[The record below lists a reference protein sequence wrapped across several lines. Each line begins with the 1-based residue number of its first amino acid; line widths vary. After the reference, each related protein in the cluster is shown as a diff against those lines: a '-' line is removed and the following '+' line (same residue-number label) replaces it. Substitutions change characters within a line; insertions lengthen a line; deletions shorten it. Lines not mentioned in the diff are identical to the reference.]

1 MSSSSSHPLDS
12 GMRHHAYSR
21 KQKSLGLLCANFV
34 SLYDRDG
41 VDSIGLDDAARR
53 LGVERRRIYDIVNI
67 MESVGVL
74 ARKAKNAYSWI
85 GFSGI
90 PKALDRLE
98 DLVSRYGLSSPSS
111 SNYSYL
117 QRGNNVHVSD
127 QEDLEDELDESPDL
141 YADEGDEKPSQIIN
155 SSSLSSGACCKAR
168 SATANRREKSLG
180 TLTEN
185 FIKLFLTTDR
195 DTISLDDAARLLL
208 GAIHDASYMRTKIR
222 RLYDIAN
229 VLSSINLI
237 EKTQVEARKPA
248 FRWLGLK
255 EGKMK
260 ADNNVTVVAPGPKK
274 PTKRAFGTEITNV
287 DSKKSRPNLTAD
299 KKPTK
304 VQTKDE
310 DLNEGNR
317 VALKHLGSKSGY
329 AFGPFHPNG
338 VMKRGDDVEVKCGKG
353 VQDWESLAASFRPQY
368 HNQALSEL
376 FAHYVEAWKTWY
388 VEATKGSRNLQQPF
402 SKLVTSDLL

>member
-1 MSSSSSHPLDS
+1 KASALCCRLQGRMSSSSSHPLDS

-34 SLYDRDG
+34 SLYNRDG

-98 DLVSRYGLSSPSS
+98 EEAR
-111 SNYSYL
+111 
-117 QRGNNVHVSD
+117 RGITRSEGSGFK
-127 QEDLEDELDESPDL
+127 EDLEDELDESPDQ
-141 YADEGDEKPSQIIN
+141 YADEGDEKPSQIID
-155 SSSLSSGACCKAR
+155 SSSLSGSACCKAR

-185 FIKLFLTTDR
+185 FIKLFLTTDG

-260 ADNNVTVVAPGPKK
+260 ADNTVTVVAPGPKK
-274 PTKRAFGTEITNV
+274 PMKRAFGTEITNV

-299 KKPTK
+299 TKPTK
-304 VQTKDE
+304 VQTKCE
-310 DLNEGNR
+310 DLNECNR
-317 VALKHLGSKSGY
+317 VALKQVGSKSGY

-338 VMKRGDDVEVKCGKG
+338 VMKRGADVEVKCGKG

-368 HNQALSEL
+368 HNQGPINI
-376 FAHYVEAWKTWY
+376 FIYFI
-388 VEATKGSRNLQQPF
+388 RQF
-402 SKLVTSDLL
+402 SSICTEG

>member
-1 MSSSSSHPLDS
+1 MSSSSSHPLDA

-34 SLYDRDG
+34 SLYNRDG
-41 VDSIGLDDAARR
+41 IDSIGLDDAARR

-98 DLVSRYGLSSPSS
+98 EEAR
-111 SNYSYL
+111 
-117 QRGNNVHVSD
+117 RGITHSECAGFK
-127 QEDLEDELDESPDL
+127 EDLEDELDESPEQ

-185 FIKLFLTTDR
+185 FIKLFLTSDG

-255 EGKMK
+255 DGKVK
-260 ADNNVTVVAPGPKK
+260 ADNNVKVVAPGPKK
-274 PTKRAFGTEITNV
+274 LTKRAFGTEITNV
-287 DSKKSRPNLTAD
+287 NSKKSRPNLPAD
-299 KKPTK
+299 KKPMK
-304 VQTKDE
+304 VQMKSE
-310 DLNEGNR
+310 DLNECNR
-317 VALKHLGSKSGY
+317 VAMKQLGSKSGY

-338 VMKRGDDVEVKCGKG
+338 VMKRGADVEVKCGKG
-353 VQDWESLAASFRPQY
+353 VRDWDSLAASFRPQY

-388 VEATKGSRNLQQPF
+388 VEATKGSRNLQQHL

>member
-1 MSSSSSHPLDS
+1 MSSSSSHPLDA

-98 DLVSRYGLSSPSS
+98 DEAR
-111 SNYSYL
+111 
-117 QRGNNVHVSD
+117 RGITRSEGSGFKD
-127 QEDLEDELDESPDL
+127 DLEDELDESPDQ
-141 YADEGDEKPSQIIN
+141 YADEGDEKPSQIVN

-299 KKPTK
+299 KKPIK
-304 VQTKDE
+304 VQTKSGDM
-310 DLNEGNR
+310 NECNR
-317 VALKHLGSKSGY
+317 VALKQLGSKSGY

-338 VMKRGDDVEVKCGKG
+338 VMKRGADVEVKCGKG

>member
-34 SLYDRDG
+34 SLYNRDG

-98 DLVSRYGLSSPSS
+98 EEAR
-111 SNYSYL
+111 
-117 QRGNNVHVSD
+117 RGITRSEGSGFK
-127 QEDLEDELDESPDL
+127 EDLEDELDESPDQ
-141 YADEGDEKPSQIIN
+141 YADEGDEKPSQIID
-155 SSSLSSGACCKAR
+155 SSSLSGSACCKAR
-168 SATANRREKSLG
+168 SANRREKSLG

-185 FIKLFLTTDR
+185 FIKLFLTTDG

-260 ADNNVTVVAPGPKK
+260 ADNTVTVVAPGPKK
-274 PTKRAFGTEITNV
+274 PMKRAFGTEITNV

-304 VQTKDE
+304 VQTKSE
-310 DLNEGNR
+310 DLNECNR
-317 VALKHLGSKSGY
+317 VALKQVGSKSGY

-338 VMKRGDDVEVKCGKG
+338 VMKRGADVEVKCGKG

-368 HNQALSEL
+368 HNQGPINIFIYFIRQISSICTE
-376 FAHYVEAWKTWY
+376 
-388 VEATKGSRNLQQPF
+388 G
-402 SKLVTSDLL
+402 

>member
-1 MSSSSSHPLDS
+1 MSSSSSHPLDA

-98 DLVSRYGLSSPSS
+98 DEARSGITRSEGS
-111 SNYSYL
+111 
-117 QRGNNVHVSD
+117 GFK
-127 QEDLEDELDESPDL
+127 EDLEDELDESPDL

-304 VQTKDE
+304 VQTKGE
-310 DLNEGNR
+310 DLNECNR
-317 VALKHLGSKSGY
+317 EALKHLGSKSGY

-338 VMKRGDDVEVKCGKG
+338 VMKRGADVEVKCGKG

>member
-98 DLVSRYGLSSPSS
+98 DEARSGITRSEGS
-111 SNYSYL
+111 
-117 QRGNNVHVSD
+117 GFK
-127 QEDLEDELDESPDL
+127 EDLEDELDESPDL

-168 SATANRREKSLG
+168 SANRREKSLG

-208 GAIHDASYMRTKIR
+208 GAIHDASYMRNNNAAKIR